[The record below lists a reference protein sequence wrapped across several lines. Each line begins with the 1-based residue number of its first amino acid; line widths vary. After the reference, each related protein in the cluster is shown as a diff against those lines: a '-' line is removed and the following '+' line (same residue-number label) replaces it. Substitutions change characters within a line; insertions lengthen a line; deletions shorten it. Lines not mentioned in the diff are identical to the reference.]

1 MKQITLIVYFL
12 LLSYLVN
19 GEITTDELERFNHA
33 IELAFESNVLFD
45 DAQTALKKLAE
56 RKNITQEECDDAIRC
71 TNAYA
76 NKVYLSTLPPA
87 KAVPLLSA
95 LLENDELIDRNVKI
109 FDGKYGYPY
118 YVFVNAIIA
127 EKLSLLTI
135 GQDYVTMSWFP
146 KDVWIS
152 KHQMIFFW
160 NYIGLKYLPVLW
172 NDWYTCW
179 KLENKREKPR
189 EEVLTRLAQEISLQ
203 FGNNLF
209 PLVADAVKNGDK
221 TLQPLIDL
229 LPHDGGYQIR
239 FCDLIPPEKSF
250 TDSESFLQWWE
261 ENQKNYIY
269 EYPRKSLE
277 SLKHIFE
284 RKAKPSVFD
293 PQIYKNLVEM
303 KKAIENYCNSDRR
316 AITNCWFYKL
326 EK

>member
-1 MKQITLIVYFL
+1 MKQVYLFVFFVM
-12 LLSYLVN
+12 LSCFVK
-19 GEITTDELERFNHA
+19 GEIKTDELDRFNRA
-33 IELAFESNVLFD
+33 IKLAFESNVSFEEVQV
-45 DAQTALKKLAE
+45 AQKKLAE
-56 RKNITQEECDDAIRC
+56 NKNITQEELDKAVKC

-76 NKVYLSTLPPA
+76 NKIYLSKLPPA

-95 LLENDELIDRNVKI
+95 LLENDELTDCNEKI
-109 FDGKYGYPY
+109 FDGKYKYPY
-118 YVFVNAIIA
+118 YVFINAMIA

-172 NDWYTCW
+172 NDWYACW

-189 EEVLTRLAQEISLQ
+189 EEVLTKLVQEIALQ

-209 PLVADAVKNGDK
+209 PFVAKAVKDGDK

-229 LPHDGGYQIR
+229 LPHDGGYQFR
-239 FCDLIPPEKSF
+239 FCDITPPEKSF

-261 ENQKNYIY
+261 ENQKDYIY
-269 EYPRKSLE
+269 ERPQKSLE
-277 SLKHIFE
+277 SLEHIFE
-284 RKAKPSVFD
+284 RQSKPSIFD

-303 KKAIENYCNSDRR
+303 KKAIESYCNSNNR
-316 AITNCWFYKL
+316 AVTNSWFYKM
-326 EK
+326 EE